1 MSERGRADMGLLD
14 NIRLA
19 FASLWAGKMRA
30 LLTML
35 GIIIGIGSVIAIL
48 TVGDSLT
55 GSINDSMQGLGVSN
69 ITVSLTQKSEE
80 ETEQADAAGV
90 RTRIFGPSQPADEDL
105 MTDEM
110 IEEYRTLF
118 GDRIAAVSLTESLG
132 SGTAESGSTSVNIS
146 ATGVNLDFET
156 AEDLSICNGR
166 FLNERDL
173 DGEKQVCV
181 VPNTLCEEL
190 FGAMAIPIG
199 QTLSLTINERPFT
212 FYIVGVYTA

>member
-1 MSERGRADMGLLD
+1 MSERGLAVMGLLD

-55 GSINDSMQGLGVSN
+55 VSINDSMQGLGVSN
-69 ITVSLTQKSEE
+69 ITVSLTEKTEE

-110 IEEYRTLF
+110 IEEYRALF
-118 GDRIAAVSLTESLG
+118 GDRVAAISLTESLG
-132 SGTAESGSTSVNIS
+132 SGTAESGGIIGILLGLLLGGWAADLLGYAVRPSVS
-146 ATGVNLDFET
+146 AMLGSAGFSMLIGIFFGYYPASKAAKLD
-156 AEDLSICNGR
+156 
-166 FLNERDL
+166 
-173 DGEKQVCV
+173 
-181 VPNTLCEEL
+181 
-190 FGAMAIPIG
+190 PIDA
-199 QTLSLTINERPFT
+199 LRYE
-212 FYIVGVYTA
+212 